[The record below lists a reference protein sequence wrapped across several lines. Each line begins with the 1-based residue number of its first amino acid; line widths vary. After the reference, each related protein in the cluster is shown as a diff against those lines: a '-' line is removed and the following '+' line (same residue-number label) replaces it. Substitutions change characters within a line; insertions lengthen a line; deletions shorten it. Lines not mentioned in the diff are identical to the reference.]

1 MMSHQSWLC
10 YFTLC
15 VLPDREKMVSHQSWL
30 CYFTLC
36 VLPDREK
43 MMSHQSCTHRE
54 QEPWVL
60 HLRMPSDTASTAS
73 PASPAS
79 ATAGPEKSK
88 DCKILVWIA
97 SFHPKCYVETV
108 SVCGAA
114 PALHHLVCT
123 PLEATVEPWETR
135 NYWCGSFAL
144 RSASSSLAVLFF

>member
-1 MMSHQSWLC
+1 MCVYTAILITWLTVEIIL
-10 YFTLC
+10 FL
-15 VLPDREKMVSHQSWL
+15 VLIYL
-30 CYFTLC
+30 FIFLG
-36 VLPDREK
+36 VLTVVYCNLSFFLPNREK

-60 HLRMPSDTASTAS
+60 HLRMPSDATAPT
-73 PASPAS
+73 S
-79 ATAGPEKSK
+79 ATAGVEKSK

-123 PLEATVEPWETR
+123 PWVATLEPYPR
-135 NYWCGSFAL
+135 SGYSFFC
-144 RSASSSLAVLFF
+144 SAEAKMNSQMNK